1 MLKGRCPTAARLCLS
16 GIDDQRPRLRH
27 SSSIPKLGREFAHA
41 HAQDRCNRCV
51 SPVRSR
57 APGSKLSKLPCP
69 FGMKRARVVTLN
81 AALGPLDYRVPDGM
95 QVEPGS
101 VVVVPLGPRQLLGV
115 SWEPDRLK
123 TQEVGD
129 NRLRPLAG
137 VLDVRP
143 IAAPLRRLCE
153 WTADYYLSPLASV
166 LRMVLPSSAALDGP
180 RQLTEYRPTGL
191 IPDRLTPQRE
201 KALSAIQ
208 GRQGT
213 VRELAAHAEVSDAV
227 MRGLVNAGALE
238 AVAVDADRALAC
250 PDADFAP
257 PDLNDDQ
264 KDAAASLSAAIGKG
278 FDPVLLDG
286 VTGSGK
292 TEVYFEAIAEC
303 LRQGKQALVL
313 LPEIALTEPFLKRFE
328 ARFGCAP
335 VAWHSGLRSSERR
348 RNWRG
353 IASGEARVTVGA
365 RSALFLPYPTLGL
378 IIVDEAHEPS
388 FKQEEGV
395 QYHARDTAV
404 MRAKFE
410 DIPVI
415 LSSATPAIES
425 RHMVEVGRYRE
436 VSLPQRFAGAA
447 MPEIRA
453 IDLTEDPPPR
463 GRWLAPTLVAELEAN
478 LARGEQS
485 LLFLNR
491 RGFAPLTL
499 CRNCGHRFQCPNCTA
514 WMVEH
519 RLMHRLACHHCGHV
533 MPPPKACPECGEEDT
548 LVACGPG
555 VERIADEVAELF
567 PDAHAAIVT
576 SDTIW
581 SPQRAAEF
589 VDAMERQEID
599 IVVGTQLVTK
609 GYHFPN
615 LTLVG
620 VVDADLGL
628 AGGDLRA
635 AERSFQ
641 QIQQVAGRAGR
652 ADKPGRVLV
661 QTHDPDAPVIAA
673 LVKGDAPGFYAA
685 ETDAR
690 REAAMPPFGR
700 LAAIIVSAEDA
711 GDADSVARRI
721 ANRAPEVDGM
731 AVFGP
736 APAPLAMLRGRHR
749 QRLLVHARRSLDVQD
764 VIRDWLA
771 DIEWNPK
778 VRVSVDVDPHSFL

>member
-1 MLKGRCPTAARLCLS
+1 M
-16 GIDDQRPRLRH
+16 
-27 SSSIPKLGREFAHA
+27 
-41 HAQDRCNRCV
+41 N
-51 SPVRSR
+51 
-57 APGSKLSKLPCP
+57 
-69 FGMKRARVVTLN
+69 RARVVTLN
-81 AALGPLDYRVPDGM
+81 AALGPLDYRVPEGM
-95 QVEPGS
+95 TAVPGS
-101 VVVVPLGPRQLLGV
+101 VVVAPLGPRQLIGV
-115 SWEPDRLK
+115 VWEPERLQ
-123 TQEVGD
+123 TEEVGD
-129 NRLRPLAG
+129 NRLRPLVS
-137 VLDVRP
+137 VLPVP
-143 IAAPLRRLCE
+143 PMPAPLRRLVE

-166 LRMVLPSSAALDGP
+166 LRMVLPSSAALEGP
-180 RQLTEYRPTGL
+180 RQLTEYAPTGRA
-191 IPDRLTPQRE
+191 PDRLTPQRE
-201 KALSAIQ
+201 EALAAIE

-213 VRELAAHAEVSDAV
+213 VRELAGHAGVSDSV
-227 MRGLVNAGALE
+227 MRGLVNAGAL
-238 AVAVDADRALAC
+238 APVQVTADRPLDC
-250 PDADFAP
+250 PDPEFAP
-257 PDLNDDQ
+257 PELTDEQ
-264 KDAAASLSAAIGKG
+264 QVAAQSLSAAVGKG

-303 LRQGKQALVL
+303 LRQGRQALVL

-335 VAWHSGLRSSERR
+335 VAWHSGLRSSQRR

-353 IASGEARVTVGA
+353 IASGEAKVTVGA
-365 RSALFLPYPTLGL
+365 RSALFLPYPDLGL
-378 IIVDEAHEPS
+378 IVVDEAHEPS
-388 FKQEEGV
+388 FKQEDGV
-395 QYHARDTAV
+395 QYHARDVAV

-410 DIPVI
+410 SVPVI

-436 VSLPQRFAGAA
+436 VTLASRFAGAKL
-447 MPEIRA
+447 PEIRA
-453 IDLTEDPPPR
+453 VDLTQDPPPR
-463 GRWLAPTLVAELEAN
+463 GRWLAPSLVAELQAN
-478 LARGEQS
+478 LETGEQS

-499 CRNCGHRFQCPNCTA
+499 CRHCGHRFQCPNCTA

-533 MPPPKACPECGEEDT
+533 MPPPRACPECGEEDS

-567 PDAHAAIVT
+567 PEARTAIVT

-581 SPQRAAEF
+581 SPARAAEF
-589 VDAMERQEID
+589 VAAMDAGAID

-628 AGGDLRA
+628 QGGDLRA

-641 QIQQVAGRAGR
+641 QVQQVAGRAGR

-673 LVKGDAPGFYAA
+673 LVSGDAPGFYAA
-685 ETDAR
+685 ETEAR

-700 LAAIIVSAEDA
+700 LAAIIVSAESA
-711 GDADSVARRI
+711 SEADEVARRI
-721 ANRAPEVDGM
+721 GNAAPRVDGM

-749 QRLLVHARRSLDVQD
+749 QRLLVHAARLLDVQD
-764 VIRDWLA
+764 VIRDWLGE
-771 DIEWNPK
+771 IEWSPK
-778 VRVSVDVDPHSFL
+778 VRVSVDVDPYSFL

>member
-1 MLKGRCPTAARLCLS
+1 MRMS
-16 GIDDQRPRLRH
+16 M
-27 SSSIPKLGREFAHA
+27 
-41 HAQDRCNRCV
+41 N
-51 SPVRSR
+51 
-57 APGSKLSKLPCP
+57 
-69 FGMKRARVVTLN
+69 RARVVTLN
-81 AALGPLDYRVPDGM
+81 AALGPLDYRVPDTM
-95 QVEPGS
+95 EIEPGS
-101 VVVVPLGPRQLLGV
+101 IVVAPLGPRQLLGV
-115 SWEPDRLK
+115 AWEAERLPTNEVPDA
-123 TQEVGD
+123 
-129 NRLRPLAG
+129 RLRPLTG
-137 VLDVRP
+137 VLDVEP

-153 WTADYYLSPLASV
+153 WTADYYLAPLASV
-166 LRMVLPSSAALDGP
+166 LRMVLPSSAALEGS
-180 RQLTEYRPTGL
+180 RQLIEYRRTGRT
-191 IPDRLTPQRE
+191 PDRLTPQRE
-201 KALSAIQ
+201 KALAALE

-213 VRELAAHAEVSDAV
+213 IRELADYAEVSDAV
-227 MRGLVNAGALE
+227 LRGLVNAGALE
-238 AVAVDADRALAC
+238 AIAVDADRPLPE
-250 PDADFAP
+250 PDPDYAP
-257 PDLNDDQ
+257 PELNDDQ
-264 KDAAASLSAAIGKG
+264 HEAAHSLASAIGNW

-335 VAWHSGLRSSERR
+335 VAWHSGLRSAERR

-353 IASGEARVTVGA
+353 IAAGEAKVAVGA
-365 RSALFLPYPTLGL
+365 RSALFLPYPRLGL
-378 IIVDEAHEPS
+378 IVVDEAHEPS
-388 FKQEEGV
+388 FKQEDGV

-425 RHMVEVGRYRE
+425 RHMVEIGRYRE
-436 VSLPQRFAGAA
+436 VTLPQRFAGASLPD
-447 MPEIRA
+447 MQA
-453 IDLTEDPPPR
+453 IDLTRDPPPR
-463 GRWLAPTLVAELEAN
+463 GRWLAPTLVQELEAN
-478 LARGEQS
+478 LQRGEQS

-519 RLMHRLACHHCGHV
+519 RLMRRLACHHCGYV
-533 MPPPKACPECGEEDT
+533 MPPPEACPECGEEDT
-548 LVACGPG
+548 LVPCGPG

-567 PDAHAAIVT
+567 PDARTAIVT

-581 SPQRAAEF
+581 SPQRAADF
-589 VDAMERQEID
+589 VGAMERREID
-599 IVVGTQLVTK
+599 IVIGTQLVTK

-628 AGGDLRA
+628 SGGDLRA

-652 ADKPGRVLV
+652 GDKRGRVFV
-661 QTHDPDAPVIAA
+661 QTHDPEAPVIAA
-673 LVKGDAPGFYAA
+673 LVSGDAPGFYAA
-685 ETDAR
+685 ETEAR
-690 REAAMPPFGR
+690 RDAAMPPFGR
-700 LAAIIVSAEDA
+700 LAAIVVSAEDA
-711 GDADSVARRI
+711 GETEAVARRI
-721 ANRAPEVDGM
+721 GLAAPHVEGM

-771 DIEWNPK
+771 GIDWSAK
-778 VRVSVDVDPHSFL
+778 VRVSVDVDPYSFL

>member
-1 MLKGRCPTAARLCLS
+1 M
-16 GIDDQRPRLRH
+16 
-27 SSSIPKLGREFAHA
+27 
-41 HAQDRCNRCV
+41 N
-51 SPVRSR
+51 
-57 APGSKLSKLPCP
+57 
-69 FGMKRARVVTLN
+69 RARVVTLN

-95 QVEPGS
+95 HVEPGS
-101 VVVVPLGPRQLLGV
+101 VLVAPLGPRQLLGV
-115 SWEPDRLK
+115 AWEPERLP
-123 TQEVGD
+123 TDEVGD
-129 NRLRPLAG
+129 NRLRPIVG
-137 VLDVRP
+137 TLDVPP
-143 IAAPLRRLCE
+143 IAAPLRRLAE

-166 LRMVLPSSAALDGP
+166 LRMIMPSSSALEGP
-180 RQLTEYRPTGL
+180 RQLTEYRPTGHV
-191 IPDRLTPQRE
+191 PDRMTPQRS
-201 KALSAIQ
+201 KALVAIE

-213 VRELAAHAEVSDAV
+213 VRELADFAEVSDAV

-238 AVAVDADRALAC
+238 AVAVEADRPLPC
-250 PDADFAP
+250 PDPGFAP
-257 PDLNDDQ
+257 PELNEEQ
-264 KDAAASLSAAIGKG
+264 REAAQSLSSTVGDG
-278 FDPVLLDG
+278 FHPILLDG

-335 VAWHSGLRSSERR
+335 TAWHSDLRSSQRR
-348 RNWRG
+348 RAWRA
-353 IASGEARVTVGA
+353 IVSGEAKVTVGA
-365 RSALFLPYPTLGL
+365 RSALFLPYAKLGL
-378 IIVDEAHEPS
+378 IVVDEAHEPS

-395 QYHARDTAV
+395 QYHARDVAV
-404 MRAKFE
+404 MRGKFE

-415 LSSATPAIES
+415 LSSATPAIET
-425 RHMVEVGRYRE
+425 RHMVEIGRYRE
-436 VSLPQRFAGAA
+436 VTLSNRYAGASLPE
-447 MPEIRA
+447 MRA
-453 IDLTEDPPPR
+453 IDLTKDPPLR
-463 GRWLAPTLVAELEAN
+463 GRWLAPSLVAELEAN
-478 LARGEQS
+478 LERNEQS

-499 CRNCGHRFQCPNCTA
+499 CRHCGHRFQCPNCTA

-533 MPPPKACPECGEEDT
+533 MPPPKACPECGEEDS

-555 VERIADEVAELF
+555 VERIADEVTALF
-567 PDAHAAIVT
+567 PEARTAIVT

-581 SPQRAAEF
+581 SPARAAEF
-589 VDAMERQEID
+589 VAQMEAGAID
-599 IVVGTQLVTK
+599 IVIGTQLVTK

-652 ADKPGRVLV
+652 GDKPGRVLV
-661 QTHDPDAPVIAA
+661 QTHEPDAPVIAA
-673 LVKGDAPGFYAA
+673 LVSGDAPGFYAA
-685 ETDAR
+685 ETEAR
-690 REAAMPPFGR
+690 RDAAMPPFGR
-700 LAAIIVSAEDA
+700 LAAIIVSAEGSSEA
-711 GDADSVARRI
+711 EAVARRI
-721 ANRAPEVDGM
+721 GHAAPKVEGM

-749 QRLLVHARRSLDVQD
+749 QRLLVHAARTLDVQD

-771 DIEWNPK
+771 AIEWSPK
-778 VRVSVDVDPHSFL
+778 VRVSVDVDPYSFL

>member
-1 MLKGRCPTAARLCLS
+1 MPLA
-16 GIDDQRPRLRH
+16 
-27 SSSIPKLGREFAHA
+27 
-41 HAQDRCNRCV
+41 
-51 SPVRSR
+51 
-57 APGSKLSKLPCP
+57 
-69 FGMKRARVVTLN
+69 RARVVTLN

-95 QVEPGS
+95 DVQAGT
-101 VVVVPLGPRQLLGV
+101 VVVAPLGPRQLLGV
-115 SWEPDRLK
+115 AWEADRLPSE
-123 TQEVGD
+123 EVGD
-129 NRLRPLAG
+129 NRLRPLVG
-137 VLDVRP
+137 TLDVRP

-166 LRMVLPSSAALDGP
+166 LRMVLPSSPALDGP
-180 RQLTEYRPTGL
+180 RQLTEYRLTGVA
-191 IPDRLTPQRE
+191 PERLTPQRG
-201 KALSAIQ
+201 KALAKLE

-213 VRELAAHAEVSDAV
+213 IRELADHAGVSDSV
-227 MRGLVNAGALE
+227 LRGLVNAGALE
-238 AVAVDADRALAC
+238 AVAVTADRPLAC
-250 PDADFAP
+250 PDPDFAP
-257 PDLNDDQ
+257 PDLNDGQ
-264 KDAAASLSAAIGKG
+264 REAAASLSQAVGKG

-303 LRQGKQALVL
+303 LRQGHQALVL

-335 VAWHSGLRSSERR
+335 IAWHSDLRSSQRR
-348 RNWRG
+348 RAWRG
-353 IASGEARVTVGA
+353 IANGEAAVTVGA
-365 RSALFLPYPTLGL
+365 RSALFLPYPSLGL
-378 IIVDEAHEPS
+378 IVVDEAHEPS

-404 MRAKFE
+404 MRGKFE
-410 DIPVI
+410 NIPVI
-415 LSSATPAIES
+415 LSTATPPIES
-425 RHMVEVGRYRE
+425 RHMVELGRYRE
-436 VSLPQRFAGAA
+436 VSLPERFAGASL
-447 MPEIRA
+447 PDIRA
-453 IDLTEDPPPR
+453 INLTQDPPPR
-463 GRWLAPTLVAELEAN
+463 GRWLAPQLVSEIEAN
-478 LARGEQS
+478 LDRGEQS

-499 CRNCGHRFQCPNCTA
+499 CRHCGHRFQCPNCTA

-533 MPPPKACPECGEEDT
+533 MPPPKACPECGEEDS

-555 VERIADEVAELF
+555 VERIADEVADLF
-567 PDAHAAIVT
+567 PDARTAIVT

-589 VDAMERQEID
+589 VAAMEAGEID
-599 IVVGTQLVTK
+599 IVIGTQLVTK

-652 ADKPGRVLV
+652 GEKPGRVLV
-661 QTHDPDAPVIAA
+661 QTHDPDAPVISA
-673 LVKGDAPGFYAA
+673 LVKSDAAGFYAA
-685 ETDAR
+685 ETEAR

-711 GDADSVARRI
+711 QEAETVARRI
-721 ANRAPEVDGM
+721 GHAAPEVEGM

-771 DIEWNPK
+771 AIDWSPA
-778 VRVSVDVDPHSFL
+778 V